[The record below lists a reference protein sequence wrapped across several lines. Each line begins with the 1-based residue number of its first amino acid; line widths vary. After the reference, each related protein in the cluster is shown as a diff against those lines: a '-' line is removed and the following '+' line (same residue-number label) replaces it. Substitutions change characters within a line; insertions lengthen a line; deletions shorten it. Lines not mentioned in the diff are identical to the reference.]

1 MVTIKGT
8 DPAKGGQYR
17 DETDMYYRS
26 GRGKLS
32 DDRKGTW
39 RAKNSGVIVNAG
51 ARAPKSTLERLKQ
64 LNAKNDVKT
73 ESAYANVSGYDKM
86 AKEIRRANMTPR
98 REALALG
105 RLKMQQNRAIR
116 NGMTI

>member
-1 MVTIKGT
+1 MVQAKPDGT
-8 DPAKGGQYR
+8 SVKGGQYR

-26 GRGKLS
+26 RS
-32 DDRKGTW
+32 NTW
-39 RAKNSGVIVNAG
+39 RAKNSGVIVNADSK
-51 ARAPKSTLERLKQ
+51 APASTLERLKR
-64 LNAKNDVKT
+64 LNARNNVST
-73 ESAYANVSGYDKM
+73 ESAYANVSGYDKK